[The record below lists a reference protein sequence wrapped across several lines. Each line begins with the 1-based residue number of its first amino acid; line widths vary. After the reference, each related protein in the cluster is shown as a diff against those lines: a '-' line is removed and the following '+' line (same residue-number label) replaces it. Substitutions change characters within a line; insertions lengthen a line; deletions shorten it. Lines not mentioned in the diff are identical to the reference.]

1 MRDID
6 FLGEIVRYMF
16 YRKRLS
22 GRKIEANRYKNMD
35 GIGKFV
41 VFVMIF
47 LCVLSKNRR
56 NFLKKVEKERKKERR
71 GDNV

>member
-1 MRDID
+1 
-6 FLGEIVRYMF
+6 MF

-47 LCVLSKNRR
+47 LCVLSK
-56 NFLKKVEKERKKERR
+56 KKEKFFEKSRKRKEKGEKRR
-71 GDNV
+71 